1 MNAGLTIAVD
11 AMSGDHGAAVAVPAA
26 LDVLSSTPD
35 LRLLIV
41 GRGEVVRPLVAG
53 ADPARCTVVEAS
65 EVVGMDERPQD
76 AVRRKKDSSMR
87 VAIDLVKKGEAAAC
101 VSAGNT
107 GALLATARFVLGMV
121 PGIDRPAIVSALP
134 TAHGHTVML
143 DLGANPDCTA
153 EHLVQFAVMGSVI
166 ASDLHGIDR
175 PRIGLLNIGEEAIK
189 GTDELREA
197 HRRLAAAPVNY
208 RGFVEGNVIFSG
220 EVDVVVTDG
229 FSGNIALK
237 TMEGVA
243 RFIGSVMREEFT
255 SSPLRK
261 LGALA
266 ASPALRGLK
275 RRMTR
280 APTTARAW
288 WVWPAWSSRAT
299 AARTARRSRARCVW
313 RSWRRARA
321 FPARSAISWRA
332 SPLLGPP
339 AAHPGHEVDATPLER
354 RGERAGTARRSR
366 APRQRLAVAQ
376 EFLVRLDL
384 VAQLP
389 EHQLDH
395 HRVVEQA
402 DARDVVRDDVLGIA
416 DVGQR
421 GEHRTALAVAELP
434 VRIGQHRV
442 QGLELAEPLGDE
454 VRQRGA
460 LQCLNEF
467 RRRTED
473 LLVVGDADRRPRTLQ
488 FAPEMAQVAIGEL
501 DGDLVR
507 HVFPPRRG
515 RLLSEPRHG
524 QRGRKDST
532 GTFQLECAELP

>member
-26 LDVLSSTPD
+26 LDVLSATPD

-65 EVVGMDERPQD
+65 EVVGMDERPKD

-87 VAIDLVKKGEAAAC
+87 VAINLVKKGEAAAC

-107 GALLATARFVLGMV
+107 GALLATSRFVLGMV
-121 PGIDRPAIVSALP
+121 PGIDRPAIVSAVP
-134 TAHGHTVML
+134 AVHGHTVML

-175 PRIGLLNIGEEAIK
+175 PRIGLLNIGEEEIK

-197 HRRLAAAPVNY
+197 HRRLAAAPINF

-255 SSPLRK
+255 ASPLRK

-275 RRMTR
+275 RRLDPSAYNGASMVGLAGVVIKSHGGADRAAFASAVRVAIVEARKGVPAQIGALMTSV
-280 APTTARAW
+280 A
-288 WVWPAWSSRAT
+288 
-299 AARTARRSRARCVW
+299 
-313 RSWRRARA
+313 
-321 FPARSAISWRA
+321 
-332 SPLLGPP
+332 
-339 AAHPGHEVDATPLER
+339 
-354 RGERAGTARRSR
+354 
-366 APRQRLAVAQ
+366 APRPV
-376 EFLVRLDL
+376 D
-384 VAQLP
+384 
-389 EHQLDH
+389 
-395 HRVVEQA
+395 
-402 DARDVVRDDVLGIA
+402 DASG
-416 DVGQR
+416 
-421 GEHRTALAVAELP
+421 P
-434 VRIGQHRV
+434 
-442 QGLELAEPLGDE
+442 
-454 VRQRGA
+454 
-460 LQCLNEF
+460 
-467 RRRTED
+467 
-473 LLVVGDADRRPRTLQ
+473 
-488 FAPEMAQVAIGEL
+488 
-501 DGDLVR
+501 
-507 HVFPPRRG
+507 
-515 RLLSEPRHG
+515 
-524 QRGRKDST
+524 
-532 GTFQLECAELP
+532 